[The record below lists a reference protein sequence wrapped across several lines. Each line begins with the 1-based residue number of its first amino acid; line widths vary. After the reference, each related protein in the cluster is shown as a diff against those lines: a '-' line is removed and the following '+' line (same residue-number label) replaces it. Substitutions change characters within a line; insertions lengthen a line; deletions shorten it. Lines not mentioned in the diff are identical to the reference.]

1 MKLDRQKYLE
11 SRSVKPSYILIA
23 LLAVNIVLGAIAF
36 VFPEEGLKLSKN
48 LNLKFL
54 NKYDLLENPESS
66 DLSVNVDDVLAGVNP
81 LEEDSVQQPIDTAY
95 LDLMANIDEQLRSA
109 SDFDSLTGQWRFP
122 QQRSIQFSK
131 EHSSALNYFFESLLT
146 EAKTEVIRILH
157 YGDSQLEGDRI
168 TDYFRNRMQLLFGG
182 RGPGIILPK
191 EPTAGARRSAY
202 VRCSPNIKKHA
213 IYKKGSKV
221 DGNFYGIG
229 GASFEIQGFYN
240 KPVGFDTAYV
250 DTFNVVDS
258 IQVLDTV
265 ITPLYETVSKST
277 AYVQVSNSKSSYLN
291 VKSYDQVRL
300 FYFAEE
306 PFTMEVS
313 LDTNYI
319 RQTIPAATSLG
330 FVSWNQEV
338 NSRVRFNVVQGK
350 FPLLYGI
357 ALDGTA
363 GVAVDNFPM
372 RGSAALGFS
381 SMNRNV
387 YARQLNELGVKLII
401 LQYGVN
407 VIPSVLSDYTY
418 YERMLTKELEAIKL
432 AHPDVSILVIGP
444 SDMSRN
450 KGGRYVSYSNIPLVR
465 DAMRNAAFKSGC
477 AFWDLYEAM
486 GGENSMAA
494 WVEEGYAGKDYTH
507 FSSKGAKFV
516 GEMLFNAIMN
526 ELRNYETLNSE
537 G

>member
-23 LLAVNIVLGAIAF
+23 LLAVNAVLGAIVF
-36 VFPEEGLKLSKN
+36 VFPEQGLAISKN
-48 LNLKFL
+48 LNIKFL
-54 NKYDLLENPESS
+54 SKS
-66 DLSVNVDDVLAGVNP
+66 DLFENSANSDPVVDVDEVLSGVKP
-81 LEEDSVQQPIDTAY
+81 LEEDSIHKELDTAY
-95 LDLMANIDEQLRSA
+95 LDLIAHIDEQLQAA

-122 QQRSIQFSK
+122 EKRSIQFSD
-131 EHSSALNYFFESLLT
+131 EHTAALDYFFQSLLT
-146 EAKTEVIRILH
+146 EAKSEVIRILH

-202 VRCSPNIKKHA
+202 VRSSPNIKKHA

-221 DGNFYGIG
+221 KSNFYGIG

-240 KPVGFDTAYV
+240 KPIGFDTAYV
-250 DTFNVVDS
+250 DSFNVVDS
-258 IQVLDTV
+258 IQVSDTIV
-265 ITPLYETVSKST
+265 TPLYETVTQST
-277 AYVQVSNSKSSYLN
+277 AYVQVSNAKSSYLR
-291 VKSYDQVRL
+291 VRSYDQIRL
-300 FYFAEE
+300 LYQADE
-306 PFTMEVS
+306 PFTMDVS
-313 LDTNYI
+313 LDTI
-319 RQTIPAATSLG
+319 HSRQSIAAAPALG
-330 FVSWNQEV
+330 FVKWNQEV
-338 NSRVRFNVVQGK
+338 HKKARFNVVQGK

-357 ALDGTA
+357 ALDGQT

-381 SMNRNV
+381 SMNRTV
-387 YARQLNELGVKLII
+387 YARQLHELGVKLII

-407 VIPSVLSDYTY
+407 VIPSVLSDYSY
-418 YERMLTKELEAIKL
+418 YERMLTKELESIKL
-432 AHPDVSILVIGP
+432 AHPDVSVLVIGP

-450 KGGRYVSYSNIPLVR
+450 KGGRYVSYSNIPLIR

-507 FSSKGAKFV
+507 FSAKGAKFV

-526 ELRNYETLNSE
+526 ELKNYETLNLK